1 MGIRLANPGEAI
13 VVRGY
18 IVSEERA
25 MEEAA
30 RRFLSAKVPTI
41 FPGLLVL

>member
-1 MGIRLANPGEAI
+1 MGIRLPNPGEGI

-18 IVSEERA
+18 IVPEERA

-30 RRFLSAKVPTI
+30 WRFLSAKVPTI
-41 FPGLLVL
+41 FPGPLVL